1 MTQRISGGVFKQM
14 IVFGAACITQ
24 QKQAINDLNVFPVP
38 DGDTGTN
45 IIGTRHGEKLFE
57 TLMTREERLRSQ
69 DMGHYFRVAADN
81 RDLNYDKFVVKG
93 EVHTMADESYTSHNT
108 TRLDVEGTVKKIL
121 TTEYVQNEL
130 KGIPNV

>member
-1 MTQRISGGVFKQM
+1 MISGK
-14 IVFGAACITQ
+14 ILRDAIISGANN
-24 QKQAINDLNVFPVP
+24 INNQRSRVDELNVFPVP

-81 RDLNYDKFVVKG
+81 RDLNYDKFVVNG